1 MLMTPT
7 HPLLS
12 SIADEGKPVVLQ
24 GTGDCLDDW
33 KRLPVLVRWRLERW
47 VFIGLVVV
55 ASGLIVVFGFGIA
68 LLSRPKVKK
77 STKSKTH

>member
-1 MLMTPT
+1 M
-7 HPLLS
+7 
-12 SIADEGKPVVLQ
+12 
-24 GTGDCLDDW
+24 
-33 KRLPVLVRWRLERW
+33 LVRWRLERW

>member
-1 MLMTPT
+1 M
-7 HPLLS
+7 
-12 SIADEGKPVVLQ
+12 
-24 GTGDCLDDW
+24 
-33 KRLPVLVRWRLERW
+33 LVRWRLERW
-47 VFIGLVVV
+47 LVVV